1 MKTPLLLFYLL
12 ALGLGSCQSS
22 KVTSS
27 NQTTDSLTR
36 VGGDKD
42 KHGCLLSAG
51 YTWSQLRDSCIRPFE
66 EGIALHTLN
75 TSGAYQTAAYI
86 LVDSIKKEAEI
97 FVPEEHNSILLTQ
110 KEAKN
115 YSNGKFHLTQDSNCW
130 TLSLN
135 TTPLY
140 QEQK

>member
-1 MKTPLLLFYLL
+1 MKTPLLLFFLVAL
-12 ALGLGSCQSS
+12 ALGSCQSS

-36 VGGDKD
+36 IGGDKD
-42 KHGCLLSAG
+42 KHGCLTSAG
-51 YTWSQLRDSCIRPFE
+51 YTWSQLRSDCIRPFE

-75 TSGAYQTAAYI
+75 TSGAYQTAAYVV
-86 LVDSIKKEAEI
+86 VDSIKKQAEI

-130 TLSLN
+130 TLRLN
-135 TTPLY
+135 ATPLY